1 MEGKDIMSFLETIK
15 PYLISEDILI
25 QETVLHAIHDYPFL
39 PNEWTNELLKE
50 AFNNNEKLSSILI
63 YIDHQTFNEEALQI
77 LVKHIP
83 TMDKSRV
90 HLAINLLDKI
100 EPSLVLQN
108 MAQLKGYLQEDVWSL
123 YMLLE
128 RGTEEEVLTEYG
140 KTLSAFE
147 RADSYQHDL
156 YIKAKKLAACIV
168 KNGWI
173 TEDEIDIVLQEELN
187 EQWFSLNGILTVYMI
202 GLLGLDKYIPFL
214 SSLLLRDEDTLLE
227 EVAEALIRFQSD
239 KVVEE
244 VSPYLKKGESIIFA
258 TSIIENIKTDKA
270 VESLREA
277 YRQTNDIDDQD
288 LIIEA
293 LCHQLS
299 REAFPEINEHMEKG
313 YLSHYVDLEMTA
325 YSYCSILGLDN
336 PQIELWREAAMERE
350 MYAKN
355 VSKQGSL
362 LSPAPIRNDNKVG
375 RNDPCPCGS
384 GKKYKKC
391 CG

>member
-1 MEGKDIMSFLETIK
+1 MSFLETIK

-77 LVKHIP
+77 LVNHIP

-100 EPSLVLQN
+100 EPSLVLRN
-108 MAQLKGYLQEDVWSL
+108 MAQLKDYLQEDVWSL

-128 RGTEEEVLTEYG
+128 RGMEEEVLTEYG

-239 KVVEE
+239 KVVEA

-299 REAFPEINEHMEKG
+299 IEAFPEINEHMEKG

-325 YSYCSILGLDN
+325 YSYCSILGLDH
-336 PQIELWREAAMERE
+336 PEIELWREAAMERE
-350 MYAKN
+350 TYAKN

-391 CG
+391 CGK